1 MVGETA
7 SVACILL
14 AAIVQAQEVP
24 GELSEAMRTHAW
36 EVAPEIYNFT
46 YEEPGVME
54 DEGTFYGVLVS
65 YTGRRERTRVRRNPD
80 TASDDS
86 VRWSTF
92 KIEGR
97 YSWGEVDY
105 DGGIYDP
112 DTQTTTPYEIKG
124 IDDHVFGI
132 GFLWGQEWD
141 PATFLNGIHVG
152 IAYRYLNDDTSFD
165 PYGYERESNY
175 VYVPIRLNAVVGS
188 RNTWQLGFMAELDVM
203 LVGCQISHIEP
214 TIYNWQYGGV
224 GAQGAI
230 ALTYRSNAIDF
241 AVAPFIRYWWVPESE
256 TDEVYYEDYYV
267 EYVEPENNTTEYGLR
282 FIIRF

>member
-1 MVGETA
+1 MVGETV
-7 SVACILL
+7 SVACVLL
-14 AAIVQAQEVP
+14 AAFVQAQKVP
-24 GELSEAMRTHAW
+24 GELSQAMRAHAW

-65 YTGRRERTRVRRNPD
+65 YTGRHERTRVRRNPD

-141 PATFLNGIHVG
+141 PATFLNGIHIG

-175 VYVPIRLNAVVGS
+175 VYVPIRLDAAVGS

-203 LVGCQISHIEP
+203 LVGVQISHLEDVDP
-214 TIYNWQYGGV
+214 AATKIYNWQYGGL

-230 ALTYRSNAIDF
+230 ALRHRSNALDF
-241 AVAPFIRYWWVPESE
+241 AVAPFVRYWWIPESE
-256 TDEVYYEDYYV
+256 VDQG
-267 EYVEPENNTTEYGLR
+267 YVEPENNTTEYGLR
-282 FIIRF
+282 LIFRF